1 MALAAKD
8 FQYQAQWALAAM
20 PAPHIVLEAQR
31 PHIVAAAKAASR
43 HHHFNTAII
52 LPA

>member
-20 PAPHIVLEAQR
+20 PAPIIVCEAEW
-31 PHIVAAAKAASR
+31 PDILAAAKAASR
-43 HHHFNTAII
+43 PHHFNTAII